1 MDKQLDILIVEDDK
15 RSLTLL
21 RKFIESLN
29 HNVRFAENGEIAYQK
44 FLESKPDLILTDLN
58 MPVVNGKSLIKKI
71 RADHSDDISVWVSII
86 ILSAYGE
93 EGDIIDGLD
102 SGADD
107 YLTKPINLR
116 ILRAK
121 ISAVQRNVLLQKS
134 NAESLKALEK
144 LNHSMESEQILAK
157 KLADQILNNGDLIEA
172 NFSHWL
178 CPAAQLS
185 GDFITAKRVGNKLYV
200 MVADST
206 GHGLAAAL
214 PTLAMARSFNTMS
227 ERGFSIETIVAE
239 INRDSSEILPVDRF
253 VAAAIFMVDLRHK
266 IIECWNGGFPTALVL
281 DNEGNV
287 IHEFKSNHL
296 ALSILNEEK
305 FNADTEIFYWSD
317 ACQLIT
323 FSDGLIDA
331 EEPMGKRFGDEH
343 FMNVLAAS
351 EKQNRFENLKQAVLQ
366 HIDADRST
374 DDILLAIIDC
384 D

>member
-1 MDKQLDILIVEDDK
+1 LDKQLNILIVEDDA

-29 HNVRFAENGEIAYQK
+29 HKVTFAENGEVAYQK
-44 FLESKPDLILTDLN
+44 FLESRPDLILTDLN
-58 MPVVNGKSLIKKI
+58 MPIVDGRSLIKKI
-71 RADHSDDISVWVSII
+71 RAEHSEDISVWVSII

-93 EGDIIDGLD
+93 EQDIIDGLD
-102 SGADD
+102 NGADD

-144 LNHSMESEQILAK
+144 LNHSLESEQVLAK
-157 KLADQILNNGDLIEA
+157 KLADQILNNGDLLNA

-185 GDFITAKRVGNKLYV
+185 GDFITAKRVGNKLYL

-214 PTLAMARSFNTMS
+214 PTLAMARNFNAMS
-227 ERGFSIETIVAE
+227 ERGFSIETIVTE
-239 INRDSSEILPVDRF
+239 INRESADILPVDRF
-253 VAAAIFMVDLRHK
+253 VAAAIFMVDFRHK

-281 DNEGNV
+281 DAEGNV

-296 ALSILNEEK
+296 ALSILNYEQ
-305 FNADTEIFYWSD
+305 FNPDTEMFHWSD
-317 ACQLIT
+317 SCQLIA
-323 FSDGLIDA
+323 FSDGLIEA

-351 EKQNRFENLKQAVLQ
+351 NSESRFENVKQAVLQ
-366 HIDADRST
+366 HIDADSSA
-374 DDILLAIIDC
+374 DDILLTMIDC